1 LPNNHIQK
9 TGADSACQGHA
20 TLPAPDMERWA
31 PPVKSVKTDKQLQPL
46 NIMLKDSS
54 SAKKDAYSGFN
65 DIHH

>member
-1 LPNNHIQK
+1 
-9 TGADSACQGHA
+9 
-20 TLPAPDMERWA
+20 MERWA